1 MRAMGKGMSMSM
13 RKNWALGL
21 MVTGALAIGCAAPSA
36 AQSTRPDRM
45 AIIGTN
51 DDGGYQATK
60 TYSAVR
66 DRVIK
71 AHLLERLRDFFSPIR
86 VPRTVGVLA
95 AECEGGPNTAPFY
108 RSRDRTI
115 TVCYQF
121 IALVEKWADMVTAA
135 ESSNPKGFPF
145 PITRN
150 EFIWGLIGG
159 VVLHESG
166 HALFDVLDVPVF
178 GREEDAADQF
188 SILIALRLRPQL
200 AEAAVKAYAYFW
212 HMVRDPD
219 VAMKDGNLNTDFAD
233 EHGTASQRLYNG
245 LCLAYGHTPE
255 VFGKFV
261 SAGWLPAQRAKGCAR
276 EYAQLA
282 SAFAKT
288 VLPFID
294 EKRMAEM
301 EKIDWLAADYVPVQ
315 GTPPPTPPP
324 GSVATNKQGGPSGR
338 GKSIDTAR

>member
-1 MRAMGKGMSMSM
+1 MGMRVMGIAMGFRTRM
-13 RKNWALGL
+13 RTTRAFGWTVAGL
-21 MVTGALAIGCAAPSA
+21 LAFGCAGPAA
-36 AQSTRPDRM
+36 AQSTPPDRM
-45 AIIGTN
+45 GIAATGN
-51 DDGGYQATK
+51 DGGYHATK
-60 TYSAVR
+60 NYTAVR
-66 DRVIK
+66 DRVIS
-71 AHLLERLRDFFSPIR
+71 ARLLERLRDFLSPVR
-86 VPRTVGVLA
+86 LPRSVGVQT
-95 AECEGGPNTAPFY
+95 AECDGGASVGPFY
-108 RSRDRTI
+108 RNRDRTI
-115 TVCYQF
+115 TICYQF
-121 IALVEKWADMVTAA
+121 VALVEKWADQVVAA
-135 ESSNPKGFPF
+135 ARKDPKNYPF
-145 PITRN
+145 PITRD

-212 HMVRDPD
+212 HAARDPD
-219 VAMKDGNLNTDFAD
+219 GEMKDGNLNQDFAD
-233 EHGTASQRLYNG
+233 EHGTATQRLYNG
-245 LCLAYGHTPE
+245 LCLAYGHAPA

-294 EKRMAEM
+294 QKRMAAM
-301 EKIDWLAADYVPVQ
+301 ENIDWLSASYGPARGTPGTTPGRPVAASVQ
-315 GTPPPTPPP
+315 GP
-324 GSVATNKQGGPSGR
+324 G
-338 GKSIDTAR
+338 GKTVEAVR